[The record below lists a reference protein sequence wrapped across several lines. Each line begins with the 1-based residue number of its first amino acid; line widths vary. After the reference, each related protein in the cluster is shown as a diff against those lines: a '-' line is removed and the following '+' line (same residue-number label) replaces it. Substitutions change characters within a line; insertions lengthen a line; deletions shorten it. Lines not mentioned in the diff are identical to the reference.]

1 MKSMTKLGELVKGLL
16 SQGIISKPIE
26 AHVQEPLD
34 FYTLQ
39 TVCNKEGGDR

>member
-1 MKSMTKLGELVKGLL
+1 MKSLTNLGTLVKEFFWKGM
-16 SQGIISKPIE
+16 ISKPIE

-39 TVCNKEGGDR
+39 TVCNKEGGNR